1 MNKQRHCLVFNVRRG
16 QIMAVAESASSI
28 SGGVSGERPAKAAPS
43 AAKFAHQLRHIAL
56 HPLSLSMGL
65 ALSLALVL
73 STSARAQI
81 IADPTAPANQRPTVH
96 SAANGVPLV
105 NIQTPTAG
113 GVSRN
118 TYRQFDVQ
126 PNGVILNNSRTQVQT
141 VLGGWV
147 AGNPWLAARTASII
161 VTEVNSSSPTLL
173 HGHVEVA
180 GQRAQVII
188 ANPSGIQVQGG
199 GFINASRAV
208 LTTGKPV
215 FENDTLEGFRVHG
228 GTITID
234 GAGLDTSSTDYTAIL
249 ARAVEVNAGIWAQEL
264 KVITGAN
271 DVSAD
276 VGTVNATPADATGSA
291 PAYALD
297 VAQLGGMYAGK
308 IHLVG
313 TEAGVGVNLRGVVGA
328 TSGDV
333 VIDASGRLHHQ
344 GTLQASG
351 QVRVQA
357 QGDVRLEGDVYA
369 GAGLSMTTTRTLHNS
384 AELSAQGDIDIQAGR
399 VQNEQ
404 GARIVSAA
412 TLSLTSEGDVDNA
425 GQLYAAGNHTLN
437 ATGAVNNSG
446 LMAAGGHAD
455 IRGQAIT
462 NTGSM
467 AAGLNTDGTL
477 KADVA
482 NLSVQADEQL
492 TATGEQLASGD
503 VSLRAQAVNHAGGQ
517 TQAQRDITI
526 AADHLDNT
534 QGSVVAGRDLGI
546 TSGQEVLNHQGLLSA
561 GASLTMTD
569 AAASADPGAQRAL
582 SIGNTDGTMIAND
595 HLGVDAAS
603 LGLDGQLLSRNT
615 MGLKLVGD
623 HHIAQD
629 AVVIANNDLDITLD
643 GGDLTNDG
651 TLQAGRLLQANAR
664 NITNNATGVISAETT
679 RLRALQNLVNRGLI
693 DGATTDVRAQNLTN
707 TATGRI
713 YGQDVRLQAQT
724 NLINEGNAVVAA
736 HNSLHIG
743 VGGELTNRDG
753 ATLLSL
759 GELAVGG
766 ALDADGKATGAAQAI
781 HNRSASIES
790 GGDMR
795 LSAGELNN
803 VNDQLEYQIVPEG
816 TTSRTD
822 YYTAQGYV
830 GSEDVAWMGPWAV
843 EFFGSVAYVP
853 SRSVLILKNHPFAD
867 PVYRDY
873 YPGQEPFV
881 PRHEVWVRTGSL
893 DSHYT
898 VWVPEAFNYDK
909 NSPVWSVFGMDAPT
923 WNAPGPRPLAPL
935 GEDGRPPPAAAV
947 QAWQAEVEVWDERAV
962 PWIELTGHMTAF
974 RNTVRAHALNY
985 DLYRNYTQ
993 TLHTAEVTASR
1004 PANILSGGHLHLQVA
1019 GTALNKDSS
1028 IVAGSSIQVQGS
1040 SVSNQ
1045 STEVNAPTQRSGT
1058 LSNWAVIGNDCD
1070 LFGCDPIMGWAT
1082 APYAETINRTV
1093 SLASVRY
1100 EQNTQPPAI
1109 SQQPG
1114 ALQTGHTTAQA
1125 SGVTAP
1131 TGQAGAPNL
1140 TLPSSALYQL
1150 HPDTTSGYLVETDP
1164 RFTDRRQWLSS
1175 DYMLAALSVD
1185 PATAQKR
1192 MGDGYYEQRLVREQV
1207 AALTGHRFLGDHT
1220 SDEQQY
1226 QALMNAGATF
1236 AQAHELRPGIELSA
1250 AQVAALTSDI
1260 VWLVER
1266 DVSLPDGSTTQALVP
1281 QLYVRPQAGDLQPS
1295 GALLAGRS
1303 VNLNLSSDLTNASGT
1318 IAGRQVTQITA
1329 QNVHNLGGLI
1339 TSGQTTAIT
1348 AAQDIRNVGGTMGAQ
1363 DTLALD
1369 AGRDL
1374 SVQTTTTQGSGNTGV
1389 GVYSSQ
1395 GIDRV
1400 AALYVS
1406 NPSGTLQASAGQ
1418 DVNLTAALIH
1428 SEGSVQIQAGRDIA
1442 LDTVQIR
1449 TDMAVQRDSRNYA
1462 GVRQSEEVGT
1472 RITSEGSTSL
1482 SAGQDIRA
1490 RAAQGQAQGELTLQ
1504 AGRDVQI
1511 EAGRQSLAT
1520 DNASYAK
1527 GSGFLS
1533 SGSTEIREHRSQT
1546 SAVASNLGG
1555 EQVTLQSGQ
1564 DTTVKGSS
1572 VIGDS
1577 GTTVQAGRDINLT
1590 SAQTTRSESRFE
1602 ENKSSGLNFDG
1613 GINIG
1618 SQQQSTDLNT
1628 QGTGAAGSTVGAIS
1642 GDVNLTAGQTY
1653 RQSGSDVLAP
1663 AGDIIVQAQAIEI
1676 TEARI
1681 TEQSRFEEK
1690 SKQSGLSIG
1699 AGGGIL
1705 GAMQGIAQTLEA
1717 MDETGDTRTKA
1728 LGAATAALQ
1737 AKSAADSV
1745 QNALADGATAFDA
1758 SGVSINISI
1767 GSSSSQS
1774 TSQSQSNSAQGSTLQ
1789 AGGDVNLVAS
1799 APAATPAQPEPV
1811 EGPGPGD
1818 ILIRGSE
1825 VSAGGAARLSADGD
1839 IDLVSAQNTAEQSHH
1854 SSSKSGSVGI
1864 GIGANGISFNASA
1877 SKSKG
1882 KGNGEETTHTHTRV
1896 EAGEQVQIESGRDTT
1911 LQGAVVQAPK
1921 VQAQVGGD
1929 LKIES
1934 VQDQATYKESSE
1946 SSGFGVSVCI
1956 PPLCYGASS
1965 VSASSG
1971 NTRIDSNYQSVNEQ
1985 SAIRAGDGGFQV
1997 NVDGATELMGGAI
2010 TSTQAAIDN
2019 ERNEFKSEGGLS
2031 TSDIQNRADY
2041 EADGSSFGISVSGKL
2056 GDQSTASTPAE
2067 KRAANAP
2074 TGPGGSAGMGQDSG
2088 SASSVTQAAIS
2099 GIAGNT
2105 AARTGDAETGIAPI
2119 FDQERVKAEV
2129 NAQITI
2135 TAEFGKQASKAV
2147 GDYATRQLQQASGLR
2162 EQASA
2167 EPDAARKAELIAQA
2181 DLLES
2186 NWGDNGTLRLLAHTT
2201 IGALTGGTAGAAGAT
2216 AGTLSAPVVANA
2228 LNEAGVQ
2235 GPLAD
2240 LITAAAST
2248 TVGAGVGGAAGATA
2262 AYNEV
2267 QNNFLTHAEA
2277 SRRLKL
2283 QGEVLACSDAACRQD
2298 KQSEID
2304 RLNRLDLWRDQQID
2318 QACNSPS
2325 SAACQSWTAAI
2336 QVASKSY
2343 EGQFGNLVD
2352 TAERASVQNQAFKY
2366 QQAVNNPFMHGVG
2379 KGLLKLT
2386 PPGLLVGAAG
2396 GVAMTV
2402 QAIAEN
2408 GLSQTLIDGVNAIA
2422 GLPADL
2428 KVRLNSPDPTVRGE
2442 ALVDVITLGSGAAA
2456 VVAGGTKV
2464 TINAVQRA
2472 QVAKAVA
2479 EAEAKAVALARVE
2492 SNATADMPGYSAVAQ
2507 RDFKPGTT
2515 HRAENVNAGQ
2525 VTDRDGLPR
2534 IDEANTRN
2542 NDQIKEMLGGNTPEW
2557 WGTQRPAWKDGT
2569 VVTDRVITQP
2579 ETYRMVVNQDQYDN
2593 LMKALDRGD
2602 QAAAGRNLGG
2612 WATKDPIDSVADVR
2626 NNLAISSEWKGQ
2638 GGAKMYSIEFTV
2650 RPGVGV
2656 REGTV
2661 GPMYDEKAK
2670 SVLPGGGHQIQF
2682 MENGPRSS
2690 PTNFLIN
2697 PKGIKVLR

>member
-1 MNKQRHCLVFNVRRG
+1 MNKQRHRLVFNARRR
-16 QIMAVAESASSI
+16 QIMAVAETASSI
-28 SGGVSGERPAKAAPS
+28 KGGASGERPPEGAART
-43 AAKFAHQLRHIAL
+43 ATLAHKLRHIAL
-56 HPLSLSMGL
+56 HPLSLSIGL
-65 ALSLALVL
+65 ALALVL
-73 STSARAQI
+73 VFSTSARAQI

-105 NIQTPTAG
+105 NIQTPTAAG
-113 GVSRN
+113 ISRN

-126 PNGVILNNSRTQVQT
+126 TNGVILNNGRESSYTQ
-141 VLGGWV
+141 LGGWV
-147 AGNPWLAARTASII
+147 AANPWLAAGTARII
-161 VTEVNSSSPTLL
+161 VNEVNSSNPSLL
-173 HGHVEVA
+173 HGFVEVA

-188 ANPSGIQVQGG
+188 ANPAGIQVRGG
-199 GFINASRAV
+199 GFINARQAT

-215 FENDTLEGFRVHG
+215 FENEALESFRVHG

-249 ARAVEVNAGIWAQEL
+249 ARAVEANAGIWAQEL
-264 KVITGAN
+264 KVVTGVN

-276 VGTVNATPADATGSA
+276 MGTVNATPANATGSA

-313 TEAGVGVNLRGVVGA
+313 TEAGVGVSLRGVVGA

-351 QVRVQA
+351 QVRLQVQD
-357 QGDVRLEGDVYA
+357 DVRMEGDVYA
-369 GAGLSMTTTRTLHNS
+369 GAGLSVATPHTLHNS
-384 AELSAQGDIDIQAGR
+384 AELRAQGDIDIQAGR
-399 VQNEQ
+399 VQNEP

-412 TLSLTSEGDVDNA
+412 TLSVTSQGAVDNA
-425 GQLYAAGNHTLN
+425 GQLYAANNLALN
-437 ATGAVNNSG
+437 AEGTVNNSG
-446 LMAAGGHAD
+446 LIAAGGHANLQ
-455 IRGQAIT
+455 GQAIT
-462 NTGSM
+462 NTGSV

-477 KADVA
+477 KAEVA
-482 NLSVQADEQL
+482 NLIVQADEQL
-492 TATGEQLASGD
+492 TVTGEQLASGD
-503 VSLRAQAVNHAGGQ
+503 VSLRAQAVNHAAGQ
-517 TQAQRDITI
+517 TQAQRDIAI
-526 AADHLDNT
+526 EADVLDNT

-546 TSGQEVLNHQGLLSA
+546 TSGQSVINHQGLLSA
-561 GASLTMTD
+561 GASLTLAD
-569 AAASADPGAQRAL
+569 AAVSADPQAQRTL
-582 SIGNTDGTMIAND
+582 NIGNTDGTMIAND
-595 HLGVDAAS
+595 HLGIDAAS
-603 LGLDGQLLSRNT
+603 LGLDGKLLSRNN
-615 MGLKLVGD
+615 MSLKLVGD
-623 HHIAQD
+623 HHISQEGE
-629 AVVIANNDLDITLD
+629 VIANSDLDITLD
-643 GGDLTNDG
+643 GGGDLTNDG
-651 TLQAGRLLQANAR
+651 ALQAGRVLQANAR
-664 NITNNATGVISAETT
+664 HITNNATGVISAEST

-707 TATGRI
+707 TGTGRI
-713 YGQDVRLQAQT
+713 YGQDVRLQAQA

-736 HNSLHIG
+736 HESLHIG

-781 HNRSASIES
+781 HNRSATIES
-790 GGDMR
+790 VGDMR
-795 LSAGELNN
+795 LSADELNN
-803 VNDQLEYQIVPEG
+803 VNDQLAYTVVPEG

-822 YYTAQGYV
+822 YYTTQGYV
-830 GSEDVAWMGPWAV
+830 GSEEVAWMGPMTLRYLDQYFYLPVREAV
-843 EFFGSVAYVP
+843 LLKTSAYADPIYRSFLLGPSPYVP
-853 SRSVLILKNHPFAD
+853 AHERTIREGTSPD
-867 PVYRDY
+867 TY
-873 YPGQEPFV
+873 YTI
-881 PRHEVWVRTGSL
+881 WVES
-893 DSHYT
+893 
-898 VWVPEAFNYDK
+898 AFNYDRH
-909 NSPVWSVFGMDAPT
+909 SPIWEMFGMVAPT
-923 WNAPGPRPLAPL
+923 WNPPQGAAESSPKAAPWL
-935 GEDGRPPPAAAV
+935 
-947 QAWQAEVEVWDERAV
+947 
-962 PWIELTGHMTAF
+962 ELQRRVKEFKQDIGSQF
-974 RNTVRAHALNY
+974 LNF
-985 DLYRNYTQ
+985 DIYRNYTE
-993 TLHTAEVTASR
+993 TLHTAEVTASQ
-1004 PANILSGGHLHLQVA
+1004 PASILSGANLHLQVP

-1028 IVAGSSIQVQGS
+1028 IVAGGNIQVQGS
-1040 SVSNQ
+1040 SVTNQ
-1045 STEVNAPTQRSGT
+1045 TTEVSTPTQRSGT
-1058 LSNWAVIGNDCD
+1058 VSNWAVIGEDCD
-1070 LFGCDPIMGWAT
+1070 FFFGCDPIMGWAT

-1114 ALQTGHTTAQA
+1114 ALQTGHTTAKA

-1140 TLPSSALYQL
+1140 TLPSGALYQL
-1150 HPDTTSGYLVETDP
+1150 HPDTTASYLVETDP
-1164 RFTDRRQWLSS
+1164 RFTDKRQWLSS
-1175 DYMLAALSVD
+1175 DHMLAAMSVD

-1192 MGDGYYEQRLVREQV
+1192 IGDGNYEQRLVREQV
-1207 AALTGHRFLGDHT
+1207 TTLTGHRFLGDFT

-1226 QALMNAGATF
+1226 LALMNAGATF
-1236 AQAHELRPGIELSA
+1236 AQAHQLRPGIELSA

-1266 DVSLPDGSTTQALVP
+1266 TVSLPDGSTTQALVP
-1281 QLYVRPQAGDLQPS
+1281 QLYVHPQAGDLQPS
-1295 GALLAGRS
+1295 GALLAGKS
-1303 VNLNLSSDLTNASGT
+1303 VNLDLSEDLTNASGT
-1318 IAGRQVTQITA
+1318 IAGRQVTQINA
-1329 QNVHNLGGLI
+1329 ANVHNLGGLI
-1339 TSGQTTAIT
+1339 TSGQVTTVT
-1348 AAQDIRNVGGTMGAQ
+1348 AAQDIRNVGGTIGAQ
-1363 DTLALD
+1363 DALALD

-1374 SVQTTTTQGSGNTGV
+1374 SVQTTSTQGSGHTGV

-1406 NPSGTLQASAGQ
+1406 NPNGVLLASAGQ
-1418 DVNLTAALIH
+1418 DLNLTAALVQ
-1428 SEGSVQIQAGRDIA
+1428 SEGGVQLQAGRDIA
-1442 LDTVQIR
+1442 LDTVQTR
-1449 TDMAVQRDSRNYA
+1449 TDIAVKRDSRNYA
-1462 GVRQSEEVGT
+1462 GVRLGEEVGT

-1482 SAGQDIRA
+1482 LAGQDIQA
-1490 RAAQGQAQGELTLQ
+1490 RAAQVQAQGQLGLQ

-1511 EAGRQSLAT
+1511 EAGEHSLST

-1527 GSGFLS
+1527 GSSFLS
-1533 SGSTEIREHRSQT
+1533 SGSTEIREHRSET
-1546 SAVASNLGG
+1546 NAVASNLGG

-1564 DTTVKGSS
+1564 DTNVIGSS
-1572 VIGDS
+1572 VIGDG
-1577 GTTVQAGRDINLT
+1577 GTTVQAGRDISLN
-1590 SAQTTRSESRFE
+1590 SAQTARSESRFE

-1618 SQQQSTDLNT
+1618 SQQQSTDQQT
-1628 QGTGAAGSTVGAIS
+1628 QGTGAAGSTVGAIR

-1653 RQSGSDVLAP
+1653 RQTGSDVLAP
-1663 AGDIIVQAQAIEI
+1663 TGDINVQAQAIEI

-1681 TEQSRFEEK
+1681 TEQSHLEEK

-1705 GAMQGIAQTLEA
+1705 GAMQGIAQTLDAIE
-1717 MDETGDTRTKA
+1717 ETGDTRTKA
-1728 LGAATAALQ
+1728 LGAAAAALQ
-1737 AKSAADSV
+1737 AKSAVDSV
-1745 QNALADGATAFDA
+1745 QKALADGAGAFDA

-1774 TSQSQSNSAQGSTLQ
+1774 TSQSQSSKAQGSTLQ
-1789 AGGDVNLVAS
+1789 AGGDVNLVARNS
-1799 APAATPAQPEPV
+1799 SVQPEPV

-1825 VSAGGAARLSADGD
+1825 ISAGGTARLSADGD
-1839 IDLVSAQNTAEQSHH
+1839 IDLVSAQNTTEQSHQ
-1854 SSSKSGSVGI
+1854 SSSKSGSLGV
-1864 GIGANGISFNASA
+1864 GIGANGVSFNASA

-1882 KGNGEETTHTHTRV
+1882 KGNGHETTHTNTRI
-1896 EAGEQVQIESGRDTT
+1896 EAGEQVQLESGQDTT
-1911 LQGAVVQAPK
+1911 LQGAVVAAAQ

-1946 SSGFGVSVCI
+1946 SSGFSVSLCI
-1956 PPLCYGASS
+1956 PPICYGASS
-1965 VSASSG
+1965 ASVSSG
-1971 NTRIDSNYQSVNEQ
+1971 STRIDSNYQSVNEQ

-2019 ERNEFKSEGGLS
+2019 QRNEFKSEGGLS

-2074 TGPGGSAGMGQDSG
+2074 AGPGGSAGMGQDSG

-2105 AARTGDAETGIAPI
+2105 EARTGDAETGIAPI

-2167 EPDAARKAELIAQA
+2167 EPDAERRAELNAQA
-2181 DLLES
+2181 DQLES
-2186 NWGDNGTLRLLAHTT
+2186 NWGDSGALRLLAHTT
-2201 IGALTGGTAGAAGAT
+2201 IGALTGGTAGAAGAA

-2228 LNEAGVQ
+2228 LREAGIEGQ
-2235 GPLAD
+2235 LAD
-2240 LITAAAST
+2240 LITTTAST
-2248 TVGAGVGGAAGATA
+2248 AVGAGVGGTAGATA
-2262 AYNEV
+2262 AFNEV

-2283 QGEVLACSDAACRQD
+2283 QGEVLACNDDACRQD
-2298 KQSEID
+2298 KQAEMD
-2304 RLNRLDLWRDQQID
+2304 RLNRLDVWRDQQIE
-2318 QACNSPS
+2318 QACNSPA

-2336 QVASKSY
+2336 QVAAKSH
-2343 EGQFGNLVD
+2343 EGQLGNFVD

-2366 QQAVNNPFMHGVG
+2366 QQATNNPFLHGVG

-2386 PPGLLVGAAG
+2386 PPGLAVGALG
-2396 GVAMTV
+2396 GVTMAV

-2408 GLSQTLIDGVNAIA
+2408 GLSQTLIDSVNAIA
-2422 GLPADL
+2422 GMPADL
-2428 KVRLNSPDPTVRGE
+2428 KARLNSPDPTVRGE

-2472 QVAKAVA
+2472 QVAKVVA

-2492 SNATADMPGYSAVAQ
+2492 NNATADMPGYSAVAQ

-2569 VVTDRVITQP
+2569 VVVDRIVTQP
-2579 ETYRMVVNQDQYDN
+2579 EVYRMVVNEKQAKDIAQ
-2593 LMKALDRGD
+2593 ALELGKPAE
-2602 QAAAGRNLGG
+2602 AARNLGG
-2612 WATKDPIDSVADVR
+2612 WATKDVIGNVKDVR
-2626 NNLAISSEWKGQ
+2626 EKLAISSEWKGQ
-2638 GGAKMYSIEFTV
+2638 GGQSIYVVEIEV
-2650 RPGVGV
+2650 LPGVGV
-2656 REGTV
+2656 REGVV
-2661 GPMYDEKAK
+2661 GPMFDNNIK
-2670 SVLPGGGHQIQF
+2670 SELAGGGHQVLF
-2682 MENGPRSS
+2682 LGNS
-2690 PTNFLIN
+2690 PFVAPELYVIN
-2697 PKGIKVLR
+2697 PANIRKLHE